1 MKPKIKKHITKIEQ
15 QTLNGGQ
22 FNPKDV
28 AKSLSNIREYDV
40 GLFFS
45 KLSTLENRHLGE
57 VLLELPSEAFTC
69 ALRRIPPH
77 RLAAAVESIESDE
90 ATDLIQNIHII
101 NEGLSQKVLALVQ
114 PEDRSEIEELSKY
127 NDEQAGAYMEREFL
141 AARMNDT
148 VSSVKELIKSFRDE
162 NPASPIVKLFI
173 VDKKGKLLNAL
184 HFTDLML
191 YEDTT
196 TLKEIIDSLGDK
208 SPLTIRP
215 YSPIHDVVRLF
226 EEYDLNIIA
235 VINKSGK
242 LIGRIVYDD
251 IYDMIRHLETDRA
264 YGLAG
269 VKEESEEG
277 SILTASKQRLIWL
290 CVNLC
295 TVLLASFIIEQ
306 FNETIA
312 EYVVLAALLPIVAAL
327 GGNAGMQALTVTI
340 RKLALGEVEYED
352 TLKTLRREILIVLG
366 NGSAI
371 ALLSSSIV
379 YIWFGDMTLSGVMAL
394 SIFTT
399 LLIAGTAGTL
409 IPIGL
414 NKLGVDPAIS
424 SSIFLTTTT
433 DILGFFIFL
442 FLADIFL

>member
-1 MKPKIKKHITKIEQ
+1 MKPKIKKYITKIEQ
-15 QTLNGGQ
+15 QTLNGRQ
-22 FNPKDV
+22 FNPTDV
-28 AKSLSNIREYDV
+28 AKSLSNLREYDI

-45 KLSTLENRHLGE
+45 HLSKLDNQHLGE

-77 RLAAAVESIESDE
+77 RLAAATESIESDE
-90 ATDLIQNIHII
+90 ATDLIQNIRTL
-101 NEGLSQKVLALVQ
+101 NESLSQKVLALVQ
-114 PEDRSEIEELSKY
+114 LEDRSEIEELSKY
-127 NDEQAGAYMEREFL
+127 NDEQVGAYMEREFL
-141 AARMNDT
+141 AARMSDT
-148 VSSVKELIKSFRDE
+148 IGRVKELIKRFRDE
-162 NPASPIVKLFI
+162 HPASPIIKLFI
-173 VDKKGKLLNAL
+173 VDAKGKLLDAL

-191 YEDTT
+191 YEDRI
-196 TLKEIIDSLGDK
+196 TLKEVIDSLGHRP
-208 SPLTIRP
+208 PLSIRP
-215 YSPIHDVVRLF
+215 HSPISDVVRLF

-242 LIGRIVYDD
+242 IIGRIVYDD
-251 IYDMIRHLETDRA
+251 IYDMIRHLETDQA

-277 SILTASKQRLIWL
+277 TILTASKQRLIWL
-290 CVNLC
+290 FVNLC
-295 TVLLASFIIEQ
+295 TVLLASLIIDQ
-306 FNETIA
+306 FDETIA
-312 EYVVLAALLPIVAAL
+312 SYVALAALLPLVAAL

-340 RKLALGEVEYED
+340 RKLALGEIEYED
-352 TLKTLRREILIVLG
+352 RLKTLKREVLIVLG

-371 ALLSSSIV
+371 ALLSSLIV
-379 YIWFGDMTLSGVMAL
+379 YIWFGDIILSGVMAL
-394 SIFTT
+394 SIFIT

-433 DILGFFIFL
+433 DIFGFFIFL
-442 FLADIFL
+442 FLADTFL